1 MLAFG
6 SPSLLFLS
14 GTRLSYILRGDEGRR
29 DLWVI
34 DVRTGEKRVLVSY
47 EQLSN
52 LAPSP
57 EQATTDE
64 RERTRLTRY
73 AVAAYLGLAARTHL
87 FR

>member
-1 MLAFG
+1 M
-6 SPSLLFLS
+6 
-14 GTRLSYILRGDEGRR
+14 
-29 DLWVI
+29 I